1 MWLKAG
7 TPRPLSDG
15 TDSARPMDVRP
26 ARGTGDAERRED
38 GYAYNEFDAL
48 VAVEQAYARR
58 W

>member
-1 MWLKAG
+1 
-7 TPRPLSDG
+7 
-15 TDSARPMDVRP
+15 MDVRP